1 MNKTCCIFFYE
12 GYVGVAP
19 TVINLAKSLSA
30 QKYSVTIY
38 ATKNDYPKIDLA
50 NDNINIIY
58 FLKGYNIPTINNFY
72 NWLYQKNKFTGLIQI
87 IEIIIF
93 ILQALLYSFKNYRF
107 LSPQTSFNIG
117 IDTNGSILALI
128 HKYIF
133 KSKFAY
139 LSLEITSLAY
149 YKKLARLLKL
159 IEYIAYRKAECIIIQ
174 DKDRFQSLCK
184 YNHYQHPN
192 VFYLPNSSS
201 INDSFSSLANQ
212 NSNYFRNIFNL
223 SQNNFSTLVI
233 QAGMIC
239 NEVYSQEL
247 ASAFSS
253 IKNGVALIFHE
264 RQKKSLQ
271 DPYIKSLTEINS
283 TNLLLSLDPLP
294 YEEIDRVFE
303 SATIGLAFYRNIDDN
318 FSQIAKASGKLSF
331 YLKHGKPVLV
341 NNIESL
347 STLVQTYKIGIVIN
361 NPSDPIEIE
370 SAIKVIL
377 DNYSFYSKNAKNC
390 FAQEFDFANQ
400 VNPLLSLIC
409 K

>member
-1 MNKTCCIFFYE
+1 MNKSCCIFFYE

-30 QKYSVTIY
+30 KKYSVTIY
-38 ATKNDYPKIDLA
+38 ATENDYPKIDLA

-58 FLKGYNIPTINNFY
+58 FVKGYNIPTINNLY
-72 NWLYQKNKFTGLIQI
+72 NLLYKKNTFTGIIPI

-93 ILQALLYSFKNYRF
+93 ILQALLYSIKNYR
-107 LSPQTSFNIG
+107 LISPQTSFNIG

-128 HKYIF
+128 HNYIF

-139 LSLEITSLAY
+139 LSLEITSLSHY
-149 YKKLARLLKL
+149 RKLSRLLKY

-174 DKDRFQSLCK
+174 DKDRFKSLCK

-192 VFYLPNSSS
+192 VFYLPNSST
-201 INDSFSSLANQ
+201 INNSCSSLANHDG
-212 NSNYFRNIFNL
+212 NYFTKIFNL
-223 SQNNFSTLVI
+223 NQNNFSTLVI

-247 ASAFSS
+247 ASAFNS

-347 STLVQTYKIGIVIN
+347 STLVETYKIGVVIN

-377 DNYSFYSKNAKNC
+377 DNYSFYSKNAKTC

>member
-1 MNKTCCIFFYE
+1 MNKFCCIFFYE

-38 ATKNDYPKIDLA
+38 ATKNDYPQIDLA

-58 FLKGYNIPTINNFY
+58 FLKGYDIPTINNFY
-72 NWLYQKNKFTGLIQI
+72 NLLYKNNIFTGVIPI

-93 ILQALLYSFKNYRF
+93 IFQSLLYSFKNYR
-107 LSPQTSFNIG
+107 LITPQKSFNIG

-128 HKYIF
+128 HNYIF

-139 LSLEITSLAY
+139 LSLEITSLSHY
-149 YKKLARLLKL
+149 RKLSRLLKF

-174 DKDRFQSLCK
+174 DKDRFTSLCK

-201 INDSFSSLANQ
+201 INDSRSSLVNQ
-212 NSNYFRNIFNL
+212 DNNYFRNIFNL
-223 SQNNFSTLVI
+223 SQKDFSTLII

-239 NEVYSQEL
+239 DEVYSQEL

-253 IKNGVALIFHE
+253 INNGVALIFHE

-271 DPYIKSLTEINS
+271 DPYIKTLTEINS
-283 TNLLLSLDPLP
+283 ANLFLSLDPLP
-294 YEEIDRVFE
+294 YEEIDKVFA
-303 SATIGLAFYRNIDDN
+303 SVTIGLAFYRNIDNN

-331 YLKHGKPVLV
+331 YLKHGRPVLV

-347 STLVQTYKIGIVIN
+347 STLVEKYKIGVVIN

-370 SAIKVIL
+370 SAIKTIL
-377 DNYSFYSKNAKNC
+377 DNYSFYSKNAKAC
-390 FAQEFDFANQ
+390 FAQEFDFASQ